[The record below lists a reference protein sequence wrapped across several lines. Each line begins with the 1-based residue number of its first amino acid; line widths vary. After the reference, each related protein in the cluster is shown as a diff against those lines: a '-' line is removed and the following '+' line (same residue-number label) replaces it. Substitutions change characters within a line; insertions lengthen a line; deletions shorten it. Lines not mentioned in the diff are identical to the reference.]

1 MKVVWKQSSF
11 NSIIELD
18 TWRENNGW
26 SPIGEHLVEIIEAY
40 FLQQD
45 LSRFTPGRVV
55 AISGMQFV

>member
-45 LSRFTPGRVV
+45 LSRFTEE
-55 AISGMQFV
+55 